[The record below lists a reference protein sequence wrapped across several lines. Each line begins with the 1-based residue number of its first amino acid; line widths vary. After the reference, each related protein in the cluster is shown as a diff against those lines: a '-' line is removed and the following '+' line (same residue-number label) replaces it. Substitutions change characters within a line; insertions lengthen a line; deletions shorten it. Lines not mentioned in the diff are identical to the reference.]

1 MAHPIEGILGV
12 SMENIHQMVDVN
24 TIIGDPI
31 VKGETTII
39 PISKVS
45 FGFASGGS
53 DLPTQAAEKFA
64 GGAGAGVTVKPV
76 AFIVIKADGDVK
88 LLELGGK
95 GSPLDG
101 VMDSLPG
108 LIDKIKSSIA
118 DKKSAKGDKSDEGAK
133 GEKPAED
140 VKAEKSDVKAAKADA
155 KVEKAEAKLAKMEAK
170 DAKSEERLAKAAAK
184 VEAARAK
191 AQAELDAESK

>member
-12 SMENIHQMVDVN
+12 SMENIHEMVDVN

-31 VKGETTII
+31 AKGDTTII

-53 DLPTQAAEKFA
+53 DLPTQAAQKFA

-88 LLELGGK
+88 LMELGAK
-95 GSPLDG
+95 SSPLDG
-101 VMDSLPG
+101 VMESLPG
-108 LIDKIKSSIA
+108 LIDKLKTA
-118 DKKSAKGDKSDEGAK
+118 A
-133 GEKPAED
+133 
-140 VKAEKSDVKAAKADA
+140 AEKKAAKAGKGESKAIEKAEA
-155 KVEKAEAKLAKMEAK
+155 KVEKAEAKLAKEEAK
-170 DAKSEERLAKAAAK
+170 AAAKADAMDEKTEARLAKAAAK
-184 VEAARAK
+184 VEAAKAE
-191 AQAELDAESK
+191 AQAQIDAEKSKNENKE

>member
-31 VKGETTII
+31 IKGETTII

-108 LIDKIKSSIA
+108 LIDKIKSSVA
-118 DKKSAKGDKSDEGAK
+118 GKKSAKGDDPNK
-133 GEKPAED
+133 ED
-140 VKAEKSDVKAAKADA
+140 VKTAKSEAKAAKAEA
-155 KVEKAEAKLAKMEAK
+155 KVEKAEAKLAKAEVK
-170 DAKSEERLAKAAAK
+170 DEKSEERLAKAAAK
-184 VEAARAK
+184 VEAARAQ
-191 AQAELDAESK
+191 AQAQLDAENKK